1 MTEAPRLGRLTERTI
16 FVPSMRVE
24 SESSRA
30 IVVKFSSRTP
40 MTVRSLSR
48 LPVSTVTV
56 LSVVSSSTEIAG
68 GPHARFARYAPARIG
83 LFRL

>member
-1 MTEAPRLGRLTERTI
+1 MTAPPTSASSPVRMI

-24 SESSRA
+24 SDNSRA
-30 IVVKFSSRTP
+30 IVIRFSSRTP

-56 LSVVSSSTEIAG
+56 FSVISSSAEIERG
-68 GPHARFARYAPARIG
+68 TGERFARDPPASPG
-83 LFRL
+83 LFRK